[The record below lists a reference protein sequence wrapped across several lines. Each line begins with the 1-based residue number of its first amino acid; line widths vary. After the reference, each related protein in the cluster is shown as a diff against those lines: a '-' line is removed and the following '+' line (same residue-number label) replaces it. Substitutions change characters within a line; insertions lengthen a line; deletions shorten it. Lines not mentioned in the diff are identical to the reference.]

1 MCSSAITWRLL
12 TPSTSTLRRIS
23 IQRSILVNTP
33 SSRYKSSELRNKL
46 SGMGWGVSHFSTGF
60 LESQT
65 AALFDR
71 RLHFELFIHGRPLVT
86 TTCGPLGRR
95 LTGASGVQ
103 GVVLA

>member
-71 RLHFELFIHGRPLVT
+71 RLHKTKSAVQKILCTNGHYKLV
-86 TTCGPLGRR
+86 GGEIRLG
-95 LTGASGVQ
+95 A
-103 GVVLA
+103 A